1 MLEGIA
7 KGYNRWKLLREY
19 LAVNSVLKARL
30 ATLLDSLEKM
40 SWSVKESGGQE

>member
-1 MLEGIA
+1 MRGIA

-19 LAVNSVLKARL
+19 LAVNSVLKAGL